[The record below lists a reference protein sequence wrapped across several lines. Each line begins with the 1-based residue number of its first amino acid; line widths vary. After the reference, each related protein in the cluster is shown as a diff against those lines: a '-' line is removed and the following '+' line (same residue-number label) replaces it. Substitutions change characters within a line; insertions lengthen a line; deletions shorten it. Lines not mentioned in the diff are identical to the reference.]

1 MSAKVRHG
9 LVHLT
14 LDVPDDEVLLDWAAT
29 PHKPLAGRIT
39 FFDGK
44 GGSALETLT
53 WEAGECVGYQ
63 EVFASGDADAG
74 AYGCH
79 LTIAAPQLTML
90 PGGPAAYVSPAARDH
105 GEPAAAAAP
114 VLDAVLLKAEELA
127 SGLVK
132 KVITPAGEVGTEIL
146 GVGAA
151 AIARTASLTLGLVL
165 TPTNSRDDPGYA
177 SEWEMYRRNKLH
189 SSPVTPAQLR
199 LAQLELLHEQGDLKP
214 EEEAELIALLAR
226 VKGIHVQKLADLKT
240 VGADF
245 VGKVPMEESDLGRMA
260 LKHRIENAMWHDGN
274 IAVFEYKDSEGKLQH
289 LVQGTLPTTRKHA
302 ERLALERVAADGI
315 PAKNVKRIYSELEP
329 YEVDSG
335 GIRGEGCKTMIDSYF
350 PSAKVTYSYDYARRF
365 TDTKPGRTASLEKRA
380 ADFAK
385 YKSLKP

>member
-1 MSAKVRHG
+1 M
-9 LVHLT
+9 
-14 LDVPDDEVLLDWAAT
+14 
-29 PHKPLAGRIT
+29 AGRIT

-44 GGSALETLT
+44 GGSALETLA

-74 AYGCH
+74 AYVCH

-90 PGGPAAYVSPAARDH
+90 PGGPAAYASPAAQDH
-105 GEPAAAAAP
+105 GIPAAAAAP

-127 SGLVK
+127 TGLVK
-132 KVITPAGEVGTEIL
+132 KVITPAGEFGTEIL
-146 GVGAA
+146 GIGAA

-165 TPTNSRDDPGYA
+165 TPTNSRDDPGYD

-199 LAQLELLHEQGDLKP
+199 LAQLERLHEQGDLKL
-214 EEEAELIALLAR
+214 EEEAELIALLAK
-226 VKGIHVQKLADLKT
+226 VKGIHVQKLTDLKT

-260 LKHRIENAMWHDGN
+260 LKHRIDNAMWHDGN
-274 IAVFEYKDSEGKLQH
+274 VAVFEYKDNEGKLQH

-302 ERLALERVAADGI
+302 ERLALEKLAADGI
-315 PAKNVKRIYSELEP
+315 PAKNVRRIYSVLEP
-329 YEVDSG
+329 CEVGSG
-335 GIRGEGCKTMIDSYF
+335 GIHGEGCKTMIDSYF
-350 PSAKVTYSYDYARRF
+350 PAAKVTYSYDYAGRF

-380 ADFAK
+380 ADFTK

>member
-1 MSAKVRHG
+1 MRHG

-29 PHKPLAGRIT
+29 PYKPLAGRIT

-127 SGLVK
+127 TGLVK
-132 KVITPAGEVGTEIL
+132 KVITPAGELGT
-146 GVGAA
+146 
-151 AIARTASLTLGLVL
+151 
-165 TPTNSRDDPGYA
+165 
-177 SEWEMYRRNKLH
+177 
-189 SSPVTPAQLR
+189 
-199 LAQLELLHEQGDLKP
+199 
-214 EEEAELIALLAR
+214 
-226 VKGIHVQKLADLKT
+226 
-240 VGADF
+240 
-245 VGKVPMEESDLGRMA
+245 
-260 LKHRIENAMWHDGN
+260 
-274 IAVFEYKDSEGKLQH
+274 
-289 LVQGTLPTTRKHA
+289 
-302 ERLALERVAADGI
+302 
-315 PAKNVKRIYSELEP
+315 
-329 YEVDSG
+329 
-335 GIRGEGCKTMIDSYF
+335 
-350 PSAKVTYSYDYARRF
+350 
-365 TDTKPGRTASLEKRA
+365 
-380 ADFAK
+380 
-385 YKSLKP
+385 